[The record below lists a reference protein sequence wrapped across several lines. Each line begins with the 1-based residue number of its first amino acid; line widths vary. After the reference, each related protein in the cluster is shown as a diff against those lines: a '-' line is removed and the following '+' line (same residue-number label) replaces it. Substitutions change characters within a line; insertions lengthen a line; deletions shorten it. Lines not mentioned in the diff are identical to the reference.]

1 MKNFATLLVVLM
13 LCGCQSSLAPL
24 PRWQGSERLDHPRL
38 GVILD
43 LRSGRHLQPEE
54 LVDALARVDRLLVG
68 EQHDNAD
75 HHALQ
80 LWLLQALQ
88 QRRPQGSLLLE
99 MLEPSQQEAVTR
111 TQQVLADG
119 KQVASL
125 ENALSWQVGWP
136 WPLYGPLVSYALEQ
150 PYPLLAANLDRHE
163 LMAVFRA
170 PPVLSGTASNQPA
183 VRDALIA
190 QLRESHCGML
200 SEEELPAMLGVQQ
213 QRDRRMAVAL
223 QQAPTPSMLL
233 AGAFHVRRDV
243 GVPLHLEDLRADEG
257 VRVLLLA
264 PAGSDVGVEMADYV
278 WFTAAPAEK
287 DYCADFRGKG

>member
-1 MKNFATLLVVLM
+1 MKNFATLLAVLM

-24 PRWQGSERLDHPRL
+24 PRWQGSEQLEHVRL

-43 LRSGRHLQPEE
+43 LRSGRQLHPVE
-54 LVDALARVDRLLVG
+54 LVDALARVDRLLIG

-111 TQQVLADG
+111 TRQLLADG
-119 KQVASL
+119 KKVASL
-125 ENALSWQVGWP
+125 EKSLSWQAGWP

-150 PYPLLAANLDRHE
+150 PYPLLAANLDRQE
-163 LMAVFRA
+163 LMALFRS
-170 PPVLSGTASNQPA
+170 PPLLAGTASSQPA
-183 VRDALIA
+183 VRDVLIG

-200 SEEELPAMLGVQQ
+200 GEDKLPAMLAVQQ
-213 QRDRRMAVAL
+213 QRDRRMAEAL
-223 QQAPTPSMLL
+223 QQAPAPSMLL

-243 GVPLHLEDLRADEG
+243 GVPLHLEDLRAEG
-257 VRVLLLA
+257 GTRVLLLA
-264 PAGSDVGVEMADYV
+264 PAGSDVGVDMADYV
-278 WFTAAPAEK
+278 WFTAAPAAK
-287 DYCADFRGKG
+287 DYCADFRSKG